1 MRAVLEVSLPFWLEG
16 SGFQAAVST
25 WVTRIE
31 GTEGGSLQSTLVVIG
46 WVAQPKETTLLGPSS
61 HDIKD
66 WVTCDEVSLPGY
78 QKPVSLL
85 AKPSRDLFPYAHW
98 VRKSKTGARL
108 VSLSLPTHTSVFFF
122 LFPFATKRSNLQARA
137 EKGSCGSQWI
147 LQAQLFPLCLGSPGT
162 NQSTL
167 RGSRSRSSI
176 GQVRTYNLFYTQG

>member
-25 WVTRIE
+25 WVTRIK
-31 GTEGGSLQSTLVVIG
+31 GTDGGSLQSTLVVIG

-61 HDIKD
+61 HEIKD

-98 VRKSKTGARL
+98 VRKSKTGAHVWCL
-108 VSLSLPTHTSVFFF
+108 C
-122 LFPFATKRSNLQARA
+122 LFPHTLQSFSFSFLLLQKDRIFTPGLKRAAAGHSGYCRLNSFLYAWDPQVP
-137 EKGSCGSQWI
+137 I
-147 LQAQLFPLCLGSPGT
+147 
-162 NQSTL
+162 
-167 RGSRSRSSI
+167 SRHWEAAD
-176 GQVRTYNLFYTQG
+176 LAPP